1 MCKMEDESDRLNI
14 NLNDS
19 YNVLMAN
26 TVIILN
32 KMAEKHNKEIKIVF
46 EDLAWELGIELSDF
60 MI

>member
-1 MCKMEDESDRLNI
+1 MEDEADRLNI
-14 NLNDS
+14 NLNDN

-26 TVIILN
+26 AVIILN

-46 EDLAWELGIELSDF
+46 EDLAWELDIELSDF